1 MADEKNKDAAPASQE
16 GAKKK
21 LPIKT
26 LIVLLAALLIEGAA
40 ITAVFMFAKGPE
52 PIRADAGLAEDL
64 AGEEKQVEV
73 LVIAEKFQNT
83 RTGRS
88 YLYDTEVYVLIRKK
102 YMDDVE
108 ASIEGMQAQ
117 ISTELAT
124 IFRRA
129 EPSYLMEPNLAT
141 LTRQVG
147 AVVVDKLGTDS
158 VTDEP
163 YVQGTLIKKCIR
175 IRADM

>member
-1 MADEKNKDAAPASQE
+1 MADENNKDAAPAPEE

-26 LIVLLAALLIEGAA
+26 LVVLLVALLIEGLA
-40 ITAVFMFAKGPE
+40 ISAVFMFAKGPE
-52 PIRADAGLAEDL
+52 PIHADAGLAEEL
-64 AGEEKQVEV
+64 ADEEKQVEV
-73 LVIAEKFQNT
+73 LVIEEKFQNT

-88 YLYDTEVYVLIRKK
+88 YLYDTEIYVLIRNKHI
-102 YMDDVE
+102 DDVE
-108 ASIEGMQAQ
+108 ANILGMKAQ

-147 AVVVDKLGTDS
+147 AVIVEKLGTDS
-158 VTDEP
+158 DSEP

>member
-1 MADEKNKDAAPASQE
+1 MADENKNDAPDAE
-16 GAKKK
+16 GKKK

-26 LIVLLAALLIEGAA
+26 ALILLVALLIEGAA
-40 ITAVFMFAKGPE
+40 ISAVFIMAKGPE
-52 PIRADAGLAEDL
+52 AIKADAGLADEL
-64 AGEEKQVEV
+64 ADEEKQVEV
-73 LVIAEKFQNT
+73 LVISEKFQNT

-102 YMDDVE
+102 HLDDVE
-108 ASIEGMQAQ
+108 ASIQEMQAQ

-147 AVVVDKLGTDS
+147 TVLVDKIGTDS
-158 VTDEP
+158 DSEP
-163 YVQGTLIKKCIR
+163 FVLGTLIKKCIR

>member
-1 MADEKNKDAAPASQE
+1 MADENNKEAAQAPEE

-26 LIVLLAALLIEGAA
+26 LIVLLAALFIEGAA
-40 ITAVFMFAKGPE
+40 ISAVFMLAKGPE
-52 PIRADAGLAEDL
+52 PIHADAGLAEDL
-64 AGEEKQVEV
+64 ADQEKQVEV
-73 LVIAEKFQNT
+73 LVISEKFQNT
-83 RTGRS
+83 RSGRS
-88 YLYDTEVYVLIRKK
+88 YLYDTEIYVLIRNK
-102 YMDDVE
+102 YVDDVD
-108 ASIEGMQAQ
+108 ANIQGMQAQ
-117 ISTELAT
+117 LSTEIAT

-147 AVVVDKLGTDS
+147 SVLVEKIGTDS
-158 VTDEP
+158 DSEP

>member
-1 MADEKNKDAAPASQE
+1 MADENKNDAPDAE
-16 GAKKK
+16 GKKK

-26 LIVLLAALLIEGAA
+26 ALILLVALLIEGAA
-40 ITAVFMFAKGPE
+40 ISAVFIMAKGPE
-52 PIRADAGLAEDL
+52 TIKADAGLADEL
-64 AGEEKQVEV
+64 ADEEKQVEV
-73 LVIAEKFQNT
+73 LVISEKFQNT

-102 YMDDVE
+102 HLDDVE
-108 ASIEGMQAQ
+108 ASIQEMQAQ

-147 AVVVDKLGTDS
+147 TVLVDKIGTDS
-158 VTDEP
+158 DSEP
-163 YVQGTLIKKCIR
+163 FVLGTLIKKCIR

>member
-1 MADEKNKDAAPASQE
+1 MADENNKDAAPVPEE

-26 LIVLLAALLIEGAA
+26 LIVLLVALLIEGLA
-40 ITAVFMFAKGPE
+40 ISAVFMLTKGPE
-52 PIRADAGLAEDL
+52 PIHADAGLAEEL
-64 AGEEKQVEV
+64 ADEEKQVEV
-73 LVIAEKFQNT
+73 LVIEEKFQNT

-88 YLYDTEVYVLIRKK
+88 YLYDTEIYVLIRHKHI
-102 YMDDVE
+102 DDVT
-108 ASIEGMQAQ
+108 ANIENMKAQ

-147 AVVVDKLGTDS
+147 AVIVEKLGTDS
-158 VTDEP
+158 DSEP

>member
-1 MADEKNKDAAPASQE
+1 MADDNNKNEAAESAAPE
-16 GAKKK
+16 KKK

-26 LIVLLAALLIEGAA
+26 AIVLLVALLIEGAA
-40 ITAVFMFAKGPE
+40 ISAVFIFAKGPE
-52 PIRADAGLAEDL
+52 PIRADATVSDEMAE
-64 AGEEKQVEV
+64 AERQVEV

-88 YLYDTEVYVLIRKK
+88 YLYDTEIYVIIRNK
-102 YMDDVE
+102 YVDQVDQ
-108 ASIEGMQAQ
+108 SIQGMQAQ
-117 ISTELAT
+117 LSTEIAT

-129 EPSYLMEPNLAT
+129 EPSYLMEPELAT

-147 AVVVDKLGTDS
+147 AVLMEKLGLDS
-158 VTDEP
+158 ENEP
-163 YVQGTLIKKCIR
+163 YVMGTLIKKCIR

>member
-1 MADEKNKDAAPASQE
+1 MAEENNNDATNAPDADD
-16 GAKKK
+16 KKK

-26 LIVLLAALLIEGAA
+26 ALILIVALLIEGVA
-40 ITAVFMFAKGPE
+40 ISTVFIVAKGPE

-64 AGEEKQVEV
+64 GDEEKEVEV

-88 YLYDTEVYVLIRKK
+88 YLYDTEIYVMIRKK
-102 YMDDVE
+102 HTDVVDT
-108 ASIEGMQAQ
+108 SIQGMQAQ
-117 ISTELAT
+117 LSTEIAT

-129 EPSYLMEPNLAT
+129 EPSYLMEPELAT

-147 AVVVDKLGTDS
+147 AVLVTKIGDDS
-158 VTDEP
+158 DSQP
-163 YVQGTLIKKCIR
+163 YVLGTLIKKCIR

>member
-1 MADEKNKDAAPASQE
+1 MADENKDAAAAPEE
-16 GAKKK
+16 GGKKK

-26 LIVLLAALLIEGAA
+26 ALVLIVALLIEGIA
-40 ITAVFMFAKGPE
+40 ITSVFIMAKGPE
-52 PIRADAGLAEDL
+52 PIRADAGLDEQL
-64 AGEEKQVEV
+64 ADEEKQVEV
-73 LVIAEKFQNT
+73 LVIEEKFQNT

-88 YLYDTEVYVLIRKK
+88 YLYDTEIYVLIRNKHI
-102 YMDDVE
+102 DDVE
-108 ASIEGMQAQ
+108 ANILGMKAQ
-117 ISTELAT
+117 LSTEIAT

-147 AVVVDKLGTDS
+147 AVLVEKIGTDS
-158 VTDEP
+158 DSEP
-163 YVQGTLIKKCIR
+163 FVQGTLIKKCIR

>member
-1 MADEKNKDAAPASQE
+1 MADEKNKDAAPAAEE
-16 GAKKK
+16 GAKKT

-26 LIVLLAALLIEGAA
+26 LIVLLVALLIEGAA
-40 ITAVFMFAKGPE
+40 ISAVFMIAKGPE

-64 AGEEKQVEV
+64 ADEERQVEV
-73 LVIAEKFQNT
+73 LVIEEKFQNT

-88 YLYDTEVYVLIRKK
+88 YLYDTEVYVLISKK
-102 YMDDVE
+102 YVDDVE
-108 ASIEGMQAQ
+108 ANILGMKAQ
-117 ISTELAT
+117 LSTEIAT

-147 AVVVDKLGTDS
+147 AVVVEKLGTDS

-163 YVQGTLIKKCIR
+163 YVQGTLIRKCIR

>member
-1 MADEKNKDAAPASQE
+1 MAKENNNADNAQSPQ
-16 GAKKK
+16 GKKK

-26 LIVLLAALLIEGAA
+26 AIILAVALLIEGVA
-40 ITAVFMFAKGPE
+40 ISAVFILAKGPE
-52 PIRADAGLAEDL
+52 PIQADAGLPDDL
-64 AGEEKQVEV
+64 ADQEKEVEV

-88 YLYDTEVYVLIRKK
+88 YLYDTEIYVIIRKK
-102 YMDDVE
+102 YVAEVDE
-108 ASIEGMQAQ
+108 TIQGTQAQ
-117 ISTELAT
+117 LSTEIAT

-129 EPSYLMEPNLAT
+129 EPSYLMEPELAT

-147 AVVVDKLGTDS
+147 AVLTGKIGLESNG
-158 VTDEP
+158 EP
-163 YVQGTLIKKCIR
+163 YVLGTLIKKCIR

>member
-1 MADEKNKDAAPASQE
+1 MAEENNDATNAPE
-16 GAKKK
+16 GAGKKK

-26 LIVLLAALLIEGAA
+26 AIILAVALLIEGVA
-40 ITAVFMFAKGPE
+40 ISAVFIMAKGPE

-64 AGEEKQVEV
+64 ADEEKQVEV

-88 YLYDTEVYVLIRKK
+88 YLYDTEIYVMIRKK
-102 YMDDVE
+102 HMDNVE

-117 ISTELAT
+117 LSTEIAT

-129 EPSYLMEPNLAT
+129 EPSYLMEPELAT

-147 AVVVDKLGTDS
+147 AVVIDKIGDDS
-158 VTDEP
+158 DSQP
-163 YVQGTLIKKCIR
+163 YVLGTLIKKCIR

>member
-1 MADEKNKDAAPASQE
+1 MADENNTDAASAPEE

-26 LIVLLAALLIEGAA
+26 LVVLLVALLIEGVA

-52 PIRADAGLAEDL
+52 PIRADAGLADDL
-64 AGEEKQVEV
+64 ADEEKQVEV

-88 YLYDTEVYVLIRKK
+88 YLYDTEVYVLISKK
-102 YMDDVE
+102 YVDDVE
-108 ASIEGMQAQ
+108 ANILGMQAQ

-147 AVVVDKLGTDS
+147 TVLVDKIGTDS
-158 VTDEP
+158 DSEP